1 MGVGNNSSV
10 FPASFYE
17 ALFMNNKL
25 IKFFMIL
32 VSSLMTQAAFSN
44 TFHAVDTLSGLT
56 ADSEIASTNAN
67 MTDRYTLPHSKV
79 YIESCQREG
88 LLRHPGI
95 IEKQQILHRHGGFW
109 VRLEIQARGGSEW
122 FALCDLK
129 TGKIIREQKLIDDVF

>member
-1 MGVGNNSSV
+1 
-10 FPASFYE
+10 
-17 ALFMNNKL
+17 MNNTF

-32 VSSLMTQAAFSN
+32 MSSLMTQAAFSN

-56 ADSEIASTNAN
+56 VDRESVGANENTTN
-67 MTDRYTLPHSKV
+67 RYTLPPNKV
-79 YIESCQREG
+79 YIEPCQREG
-88 LLRHPGI
+88 LLRHPGV
-95 IEKQQILHRHGGFW
+95 IEKQQILHRHGDFW